1 MADQLPLATSD
12 PNAEPAAQGTLTAAA
27 QAAPVQAVQAVRP
40 KKVGQHQPQQQGKRK
55 GIIEIPEAAF
65 KARVQREAAAEIR
78 RRTGVTIEEAERLI
92 KAGGTAA
99 AGGGKTA
106 ATNTA
111 DAAILQLRNE
121 NQSLAKRLD
130 KVTRESGQAVK
141 KLEKRLRGANDAR
154 VEAELRAEA
163 RMAGITDPDYAITL
177 FARAVGKDATLQP
190 EAYFAKLKETHAHLF
205 IVAAPAPP
213 PPKVVVAPTTT
224 PPESQATGEVKPKPA
239 TAGEPTTEKNA
250 EQDSAQEFAARQR
263 SYGYVPGM

>member
-1 MADQLPLATSD
+1 MADQLPLNTPD
-12 PNAEPAAQGTLTAAA
+12 PNAAPAEQGTTAAA
-27 QAAPVQAVQAVRP
+27 APAAPILAAVPKP
-40 KKVGQHQPQQQGKRK
+40 KKNGHQPQQQGKRK

-92 KAGGTAA
+92 KAGGTVA

-106 ATNTA
+106 AANTA
-111 DAAILQLRNE
+111 DAAMAQLRTENE
-121 NQSLAKRLD
+121 KLRKNNEKL
-130 KVTRESGQAVK
+130 TRESGQAVK
-141 KLEKRLRGANDAR
+141 KLEKRLRNANDAR
-154 VEAELRAEA
+154 VDAELRADA

-190 EAYFAKLKETHAHLF
+190 EAFFAKLKETHAHLF
-205 IVAAPAPP
+205 VVAAAPAA

-224 PPESQATGEVKPKPA
+224 PPESTATGEVKPKPA
-239 TAGEPTTEKNA
+239 SAGEPPVEQNA
-250 EQDSAQEFAARQR
+250 EQDNPQEFAARQR

>member
-1 MADQLPLATSD
+1 MADQLPLNTPD
-12 PNAEPAAQGTLTAAA
+12 PNADPSAQGTTVVTPPAAPPA
-27 QAAPVQAVQAVRP
+27 QAAAPKP
-40 KKVGQHQPQQQGKRK
+40 KKQGQQQQGKRK

-92 KAGGTAA
+92 KAGGTVA

-111 DAAILQLRNE
+111 DAAVAQLRAENE
-121 NQSLAKRLD
+121 KLRKSNEKL
-130 KVTRESGQAVK
+130 TREGGQAVK
-141 KLEKRLRGANDAR
+141 KLEKRLRNANDAR

-163 RMAGITDPDYAITL
+163 RIAGITDPDYAVTL

-190 EAYFAKLKETHAHLF
+190 ETFFGKLKETHPVLF
-205 IVAAPAPP
+205 ATAAVPAAPP
-213 PPKVVVAPTTT
+213 PKIVVAPTTT
-224 PPESQATGEVKPKPA
+224 PPESTATGEVKPKPA
-239 TAGEPTTEKNA
+239 TAGEPTVDRNA
-250 EQDSAQEFAARQR
+250 EEDSPQEFAARQR

>member
-1 MADQLPLATSD
+1 MADQLPLQTPD
-12 PNAEPAAQGTLTAAA
+12 PNAAPAAPGTPAPAAPAVPAQPAAQAK
-27 QAAPVQAVQAVRP
+27 P
-40 KKVGQHQPQQQGKRK
+40 KRSGHQQQQPGKRK

-106 ATNTA
+106 ASNTA
-111 DAAILQLRNE
+111 DAALAQLRSDNE
-121 NQSLAKRLD
+121 KLRKSNEKL
-130 KVTRESGQAVK
+130 TREGGQAVK
-141 KLEKRLRGANDAR
+141 KLEKRLRNSTDAR

-163 RMAGITDPDYAITL
+163 RIAGITDPDYAVTL
-177 FARAVGKDATLQP
+177 FARAVGKDGTLQP
-190 EAYFAKLKETHAHLF
+190 EAFFAGLKETHKHLF
-205 IVAAPAPP
+205 VVAPPAPP

-224 PPESQATGEVKPKPA
+224 PPESTATGEVKPKPA
-239 TAGEPTTEKNA
+239 TAGEPAAEKNA
-250 EQDSAQEFAARQR
+250 EEDNPQEFAARQR